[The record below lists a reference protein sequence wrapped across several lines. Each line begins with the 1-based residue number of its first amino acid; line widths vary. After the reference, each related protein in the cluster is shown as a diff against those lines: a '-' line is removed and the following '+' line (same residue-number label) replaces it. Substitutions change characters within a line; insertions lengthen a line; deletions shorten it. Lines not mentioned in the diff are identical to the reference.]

1 MEKHGRIGLAL
12 GVYFLLVLA
21 CGWAGNTA
29 AADYPT
35 RPINFIIG
43 YTPGSSVDVTIRAL
57 AEAAGKILGKPIVIL
72 NRPGAATA
80 LAMTQIKNEKPD
92 GYTIGSIVGSSILN
106 PHLEKVPYDVNKDYT
121 PIIKVVDNMM
131 GLVVSSDSPW
141 KTIQDFIAYAKANP
155 GKIKYSHF
163 GTVNRMAM
171 ESFAR
176 EAGLKWV
183 PIPHKG
189 PKEAALALLGKH
201 VDAFAGGVDWA
212 PYVASGDFRLIAT
225 FGPKRYGSY
234 PNVPT
239 FTDLGYKSW
248 MASPSGIIGPKGLPA
263 PIVDKLHNAF
273 KESMNEPEFLRV
285 VKNQTLEVSYS
296 SPAGLAEEV
305 KALDELFA
313 KLVKELALTKD

>member
-1 MEKHGRIGLAL
+1 MKRFRAVGLDLLFFSVLIFAL
-12 GVYFLLVLA
+12 G
-21 CGWAGNTA
+21 WAWKVGA
-29 AADYPT
+29 AEYPT
-35 RPINFIIG
+35 RPINFILG
-43 YTPGSSVDVTIRAL
+43 YTPGSSPDVTIRPL
-57 AEAAGKILGKPIVIL
+57 AEAAGKVLGQPIVIL

-80 LAMTQIKNEKPD
+80 LAMAQIKNEKPD

-131 GLVVSSDSPW
+131 GLVVSSSSPW
-141 KTIQDFIAYAKANP
+141 KTMEELIAYANANP
-155 GKIKYSHF
+155 GKIKYTHF

-171 ESFAR
+171 ESLAR
-176 EAGLKWV
+176 EAGFKWV
-183 PIPHKG
+183 PISHKG

-225 FGPKRYGSY
+225 FGPKRYSTY

-239 FTDLGYKSW
+239 FVDLGYKTW
-248 MASPSGIIGPKGLPA
+248 MASPSGFIGPKGLPA
-263 PIVDKLHNAF
+263 PIVERLHQVF
-273 KESMNEPEFLRV
+273 KESMNNPEFLRV
-285 VKNQTLEVSYS
+285 VKNQTLELSYS
-296 SPAGLAEEV
+296 SPEGLAQEI

-313 KLVKELALTKD
+313 KLVKDLDLGKN

>member
-1 MEKHGRIGLAL
+1 MKKHGSIGLAL
-12 GVYFLLVLA
+12 SVYFFLVLA
-21 CGWAGNTA
+21 FGWAGNAA

-35 RPINFIIG
+35 RPINFILG
-43 YTPGSSVDVTIRAL
+43 YTPGSSPDVTIRAL
-57 AEAAGKILGKPIVIL
+57 AEVAGKILGQPIVIM

-80 LAMTQIKNEKPD
+80 LAMAQIKNEKPD

-106 PHLEKVPYDVNKDYT
+106 PYLEKVPYDVNKDYT

-141 KTIQDFIAYAKANP
+141 KTMQDLIAYAKANP

-171 ESFAR
+171 ESLAR

-225 FGPKRYGSY
+225 FGPRRYGSY

-239 FTDLGYKSW
+239 FIDLGYKSR
-248 MASPSGIIGPKGLPA
+248 MASPSGIIGPKAIPA
-263 PIVDKLHNAF
+263 PIVEKLHNAF
-273 KESMNEPEFLRV
+273 KEAMNDPAFLRV

-296 SPAGLAEEV
+296 NPNGLAQEI

-313 KLVKELALTKD
+313 KLVKELGLEKD

>member
-1 MEKHGRIGLAL
+1 
-12 GVYFLLVLA
+12 
-21 CGWAGNTA
+21 
-29 AADYPT
+29 
-35 RPINFIIG
+35 
-43 YTPGSSVDVTIRAL
+43 L
-57 AEAAGKILGKPIVIL
+57 AEAAGKVLGQPIVIL

-80 LAMTQIKNEKPD
+80 LAMAQIKNEKPD

-131 GLVVSSDSPW
+131 GLAVSSSSPW
-141 KTIQDFIAYAKANP
+141 KTMEELIAFAKANP

-171 ESFAR
+171 ESLAR
-176 EAGLKWV
+176 EAGFKWV
-183 PIPHKG
+183 PISHKG

-225 FGPKRYGSY
+225 FGQKRYKTY

-239 FTDLGYKSW
+239 FVDLGYKTW
-248 MASPSGIIGPKGLPA
+248 MASPSGFIGPKGLPA
-263 PIVDKLHNAF
+263 PIIEKLHSVF
-273 KESMNEPEFLRV
+273 KESMNSPEFLRV
-285 VKNQTLEVSYS
+285 VKNQTLELSYS
-296 SPAGLAEEV
+296 SPEGLFQEI

-313 KLVKELALTKD
+313 KLVKDLGLGKN